1 MTMGLERFERL
12 VEAWGADPRRW
23 PEAERAAAEAFL
35 AHNVDARAS
44 IEEAARLDALL
55 ALAPAHEPSEMLVH
69 RVLRAAPRAHP
80 PVSRFG
86 WVSGV
91 GWAAAAAAG
100 VIAGV
105 ALGQQIGQVW
115 QADAVLEQ
123 ASAWS
128 ADEAEY
134 FG

>member
-1 MTMGLERFERL
+1 MGLERFEHL
-12 VEAWGADPRRW
+12 VDAYGADPRRW

-35 AHNVDARAS
+35 AGSEAARTLA
-44 IEEAARLDALL
+44 EDAARLDALL
-55 ALAPAHEPSEMLVH
+55 EAAPAPEPSELLGH
-69 RVLRAAPRAHP
+69 RVLRAAPVRRSR
-80 PVSRFG
+80 VSRFG
-86 WVSGV
+86 WASGA

-100 VIAGV
+100 VLVGLS
-105 ALGQQIGQVW
+105 LGQQVGQAW
-115 QADAVLEQ
+115 EAEAILEQ